1 MTAHSFSHGPQGSTA
16 DAAVRG
22 TTRREFLQGTAAV
35 AGAALLAPGLLCGAE
50 KPPIRTAADQVPLG
64 KTGLKLSRLGFGT
77 GSNSGHVQRALA
89 SRPSTG

>member
-16 DAAVRG
+16 HAAARI
-22 TTRREFLQGTAAV
+22 TTRREFLQARQPSP
-35 AGAALLAPGLLCGAE
+35 APRCSPRPPLRGGKA
-50 KPPIRTAADQVPLG
+50 PIRTAVDQVPLG